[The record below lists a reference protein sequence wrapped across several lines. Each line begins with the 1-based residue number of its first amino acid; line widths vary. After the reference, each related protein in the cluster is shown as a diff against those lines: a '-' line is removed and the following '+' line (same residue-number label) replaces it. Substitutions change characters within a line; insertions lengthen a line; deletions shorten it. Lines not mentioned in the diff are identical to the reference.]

1 METEHGALYFG
12 QEGTD
17 GQVTYHNL
25 AQIASG
31 WLVIGSGNYLGEGQD
46 QFLVHNTSSGA
57 VDIGQVSA
65 VGNGLAALTPFASL
79 GAWKVV
85 GTGDYLGLGR
95 DEFLMENTSGALY
108 TGTSSGGQ
116 VTYHSFAQLPSG
128 SSVVGSGDF
137 LGLGH
142 DEFLIANASGAV
154 EIGQLGSGQQA
165 TLSQFASL
173 GAGWTFEGVGDYLG
187 EGHDQFLI
195 ENGAGVVEIG
205 DDTGGAV
212 HLTQVSTLASQWTIH
227 G

>member
-1 METEHGALYFG
+1 MVSASGALYFG
-12 QEGTD
+12 QEGTG
-17 GQVTYHNL
+17 GQVTYHSFASL
-25 AQIASG
+25 AAG
-31 WLVIGSGNYLGEGQD
+31 WQVIGSGDFLGVGED
-46 QFLVHNTSSGA
+46 QFLVQNLSSGA
-57 VDIGQVSA
+57 VDIGRVSA
-65 VGNGLAALTPFASL
+65 ATNGQAALTPFASL

-95 DEFLMENTSGALY
+95 DEFLIENASGALY
-108 TGTSSGGQ
+108 TGTASGQ

-142 DEFLIANASGAV
+142 DQFLVANAGGTV
-154 EIGQLGSGQQA
+154 EIGQLGTGQEA
-165 TLSQFASL
+165 TLSQFAAL
-173 GAGWTFEGVGDYLG
+173 GAGWKFEGVGDYLG

-195 ENGAGVVEIG
+195 ENASGIVEIG
-205 DDTGGAV
+205 DYTGGAV